1 MLSKIGGSVLRRFSL
16 RTRVFLVGSSLVV
29 FFAAWGFH
37 WLAQIREDMV
47 SHASKYLARQLP
59 IIKEVLEARK
69 AQWDSPKSM
78 DPLADWLGSGLQLR
92 LTLILPDGRVVGD
105 SQVELG
111 QLELLD
117 NHGDRA
123 EVREALRLG
132 SGSSVRYS
140 KTLGV
145 DLLYVA
151 ALMGSP
157 ENPGMV
163 VRLAVPLEEETA
175 AAQEGY
181 KRILAGLI
189 LGLVLSGAA
198 AHLVARVT
206 GKELGDLA
214 RKARQM
220 AQEGT
225 QEGEF
230 PVQVCEVGNVDRA
243 ITSLGYHMESK
254 IRELQDARDSMETLI
269 EGMVEGVLLTDKEG
283 RILLVNKA
291 LKKLMEPRVD
301 PMGRTAAEAF
311 RQADLQEALE
321 KCISQAEIISL
332 EIRTSGASAK
342 ALEVHVAPVGGT
354 GAVAVFHDVTERK
367 RMEEMRKDLVASV
380 SHELR
385 TPVAAVRASVETLL
399 EGALEE
405 PAQARRFFEIIH
417 RHVLRL
423 QKILEDLLDLS
434 RLESGAWERRREP
447 VRLGDIAEAALGAV
461 AELARAK
468 GLELSKELPQGQV
481 MVKGD
486 PRQLEQALVNLLENA
501 VNYTEPGGRVSLQV
515 SLEGAE
521 AHIAVQDTGVGIPS
535 EHLPRIFERFYR
547 VDKNRSRALGG
558 TGLGLSIVKHV
569 VQSHSGRVEVE
580 SSPGKGSIF
589 RIILPAIGPSG
600 VGQPSSKG

>member
-1 MLSKIGGSVLRRFSL
+1 MARETGGLVLKRLSL
-16 RTRVFLVGSSLVV
+16 RSRVFLVCSVVVV
-29 FFAAWGFH
+29 FLAAWGFY

-47 SHASKYLARQLP
+47 RHASKYMARQLP
-59 IIKEVLEARK
+59 IIKELLEARK
-69 AQWDSPKSM
+69 AHWDSPKAM
-78 DPLADWLGSGLQLR
+78 DPLADWFGSGLQLR
-92 LTLILPDGRVVGD
+92 LTLILPDGKVVGD

-111 QLELLD
+111 EMELLD
-117 NHGDRA
+117 NHADRA
-123 EVREALRLG
+123 EVREALRFG

-140 KTLGV
+140 RTLGV

-157 ENPGMV
+157 ENPGMI

-175 AAQEGY
+175 TAQKGY
-181 KRILAGLI
+181 ITILTSLI

-198 AHLVARVT
+198 AYLVARVT
-206 GKELGDLA
+206 GKELGDLV
-214 RKARQM
+214 RKARQI

-225 QEGEF
+225 QGEEF
-230 PVQVCEVGNVDRA
+230 PEQICDVGNVERA
-243 ITSLGYHMESK
+243 ITSLGYHMRSK

-283 RILLVNKA
+283 RILLLNKA

-321 KCISQAEIISL
+321 KCVSQGEILSL
-332 EIRTSGASAK
+332 EIRTPGASAK
-342 ALEVHVAPVGGT
+342 ALEAQVAPVGGT

-367 RMEEMRKDLVASV
+367 RMEEMRRDLVASV

-399 EGALEE
+399 EGALED
-405 PAQARRFFEIIH
+405 PAQAKRCFEIIH

-434 RLESGAWERRREP
+434 RLESGAWGAKREL
-447 VRLGDIAEAALGAV
+447 VRLGDIAEAALEAV
-461 AELARAK
+461 AELAKAK
-468 GLELSKELPQGQV
+468 KLELSRELTDVQV

-501 VNYTEPGGRVSLQV
+501 VNYTEPGGRVSLII
-515 SLEGAE
+515 SLERGE
-521 AHIAVQDTGVGIPS
+521 AHIAVQDTGVGIPP

-569 VQSHSGRVEVE
+569 AQSHGGRVDVE
-580 SSPGKGSIF
+580 SSPGKGSNF
-589 RIILPAIGPSG
+589 RIILPAFNT
-600 VGQPSSKG
+600 